1 MVQLTNNYTLVCKSG
16 AVVNHFIWDIS
27 SCACDFRINIHGC
40 PESSVLEISYW
51 VSIPYCLLLS
61 ITSVVC
67 LYHLICIKN
76 ESFFFN
82 PRSDRGVIRPRPL
95 HIYYAIAL
103 AYCPFQIIHSVCL
116 LYDLYP
122 SVWMAEIGQVLPRT
136 LIVSFSFLYPLSILY
151 STCAFELR
159 LIPDVP
165 TSRHALRKDI
175 TCIFFVL
182 LPILIFIPIAGLTGY
197 FADIGDIKTANK
209 LFMIQYLAWLIF
221 GIFYVLIIITFWSRF
236 IAILNDMANLTIV
249 NDQKSELEIK
259 LDQYKQNGDRM
270 CLIITL
276 FACIYLLAFLFYGVL
291 QKNRTI
297 FIYGMNITY
306 LIIWNYFIP
315 FLIHIAQWVII
326 YLTHVAE
333 NTNIKAN
340 NSVGSPCDSPIPI
353 SKMQYT
359 GSHDG
364 FSFKSKKTYNFCNH
378 APDLIHASDLIIN
391 GPSRISRG
399 HSFNSLS
406 DITTLTAN
414 SIHGYNNSSGSNIKT
429 ELAKETHSKLDRS

>member
-51 VSIPYCLLLS
+51 VLIPYCLLLS

-67 LYHLICIKN
+67 LYHLICTKN
-76 ESFFFN
+76 ESFFFS

-95 HIYYAIAL
+95 HIYYALAL
-103 AYCPFQIIHSVCL
+103 SYCPFQIIHSVCL

-136 LIVSFSFLYPLSILY
+136 LTVSFSFLYPLSILY

-221 GIFYVLIIITFWSRF
+221 GIFYVLVIITFWSRF

-259 LDQYKQNGDRM
+259 LDQYKQNGDS
-270 CLIITL
+270 
-276 FACIYLLAFLFYGVL
+276 
-291 QKNRTI
+291 
-297 FIYGMNITY
+297 
-306 LIIWNYFIP
+306 
-315 FLIHIAQWVII
+315 
-326 YLTHVAE
+326 THVAE

-340 NSVGSPCDSPIPI
+340 NSVGSPFDSPIPI
-353 SKMQYT
+353 SKMQYS

-364 FSFKSKKTYNFCNH
+364 FSSFKSKKTYNFCNH

-391 GPSRISRG
+391 GQSRISRG
-399 HSFNSLS
+399 HSYNSLS

-429 ELAKETHSKLDRS
+429 EFAKETHSKIDSS

>member
-1 MVQLTNNYTLVCKSG
+1 MVQLINNYTLVCKGG
-16 AVVNHFIWDIS
+16 AVINHFIWDIS
-27 SCACDFRINIHGC
+27 SCACDFRINIYGC

-51 VSIPYCLLLS
+51 VIIPYCLLLS
-61 ITSVVC
+61 ITSIVC

-76 ESFFFN
+76 EPFFFS

-103 AYCPFQIIHSVCL
+103 AYCPFQIIHSLCL

-122 SVWMAEIGQVLPRT
+122 NVLMAEIGQVLPRT

-151 STCAFELR
+151 STCAFELK

-182 LPILIFIPIAGLTGY
+182 LPILIFLPIAGLTGY
-197 FADIGDIKTANK
+197 YVDIGDIKTANK
-209 LFMIQYLAWLIF
+209 LFMIHYLGWLIF
-221 GIFYVLIIITFWSRF
+221 GLFYVLVMVTFWSRF
-236 IAILNDMANLTIV
+236 TAILNSMAGLTIV

-259 LDQYKQNGDRM
+259 LDQFKQN
-270 CLIITL
+270 
-276 FACIYLLAFLFYGVL
+276 VL
-291 QKNRTI
+291 QRTRTI
-297 FIYGMNITY
+297 FIYGINITY
-306 LIIWNYFIP
+306 LIIWNYFIL
-315 FLIHIAQWVII
+315 FFIHVAQWVII
-326 YLTHVAE
+326 YNTHVAE

-340 NSVGSPCDSPIPI
+340 NSMSSPCNSPIPI
-353 SKMQYT
+353 SKIQYS

-378 APDLIHASDLIIN
+378 APDLIHASDLIRS
-391 GPSRISRG
+391 GPSQISRG

-414 SIHGYNNSSGSNIKT
+414 SIHGHNNSSGK
-429 ELAKETHSKLDRS
+429 H